1 MWFVASAGGLEVRSL
16 NGMTKMTS
24 GSVSEIVGLDFAFAF
39 ADILLAE
46 GAKLQVE
53 AVATFGMDGKT
64 SLLTE
69 PNWKTMS
76 TSLKLSKS
84 FLKG

>member
-1 MWFVASAGGLEVRSL
+1 
-16 NGMTKMTS
+16 MTS
-24 GSVSEIVGLDFAFAF
+24 GSVSEIVGLDFAF

-53 AVATFGMDGKT
+53 AVPTFGMNRKT

-69 PNWKTMS
+69 ANWKT
-76 TSLKLSKS
+76 TSLSFKLSKS
-84 FLKG
+84 FLEEEVNCKS

>member
-1 MWFVASAGGLEVRSL
+1 
-16 NGMTKMTS
+16 MTS
-24 GSVSEIVGLDFAFAF
+24 GSVSEIVGLDFAF

>member
-1 MWFVASAGGLEVRSL
+1 
-16 NGMTKMTS
+16 MTS
-24 GSVSEIVGLDFAFAF
+24 GSVSEIVGLDFAF

-69 PNWKTMS
+69 ANWKKLS
-76 TSLKLSKS
+76 TSFKLSKS
-84 FLKG
+84 FLEGLGKI